1 VILVEICVSIPK
13 LIALYLP
20 QFHPIPQND
29 EWWGCGFT
37 EWTNVVAA
45 RPHFRGHYQPHIPAD
60 LGFYDLRLSE
70 TREAQAALARR
81 YGIHGFCYY
90 HYWFNGTQLLERPF
104 NDVLSSRKPD
114 LPFCL
119 CWANESWTRTWD
131 GLERRILKKQDYSSE
146 DNRRHIDWLLRAFQ
160 DDRYI
165 CIEGKPLFIFYR
177 LLDIPNAGEMLDM
190 WRTEA
195 RRKGMTGLYLCAMQT
210 GITESPDADLLRL
223 GVDAIVDFQP
233 NWKSFPV
240 SGNFI
245 NRLAV
250 VAKRVLPSA
259 IYQAL
264 GRSVSAERV
273 IDYGKVVDTNV
284 VRSWPEDY
292 TKFPCVFPSWDNSA
306 RRKSATII
314 QNDDPAKYQEWLEA
328 SIAAVR
334 RYDAERQVVF
344 INAWNEWAE
353 GCHLEPD
360 RKNQYSFLT
369 ATTNALA
376 VGDRARAT
384 SGPVR

>member
-1 VILVEICVSIPK
+1 VILLEICVSIPK

-29 EWWGCGFT
+29 EWWGGGFT
-37 EWTNVVAA
+37 EWTNVAAA

-81 YGIHGFCYY
+81 HGIHGFCYY

-104 NDVLSSRKPD
+104 NEVLNSRNPD
-114 LPFCL
+114 FPFCL

-131 GLERRILKKQDYSSE
+131 GLERRILKKQDYSNE
-146 DNRRHIDWLLRAFQ
+146 DNRHHIDWLIRAFQ

-165 CIEGKPLFIFYR
+165 RIEGKPLFILYR
-177 LLDIPNAGEMLDM
+177 LLDIPNAREMLDM
-190 WRTEA
+190 WRAEA
-195 RRKGMTGLYLCAMQT
+195 RRQGLAGLYLCAMQT
-210 GITESPDADLLRL
+210 GITESSDANLLDS

-240 SGNFI
+240 SGNLM
-245 NRLAV
+245 NKLAV
-250 VAKRVLPSA
+250 VAKRVLPSS

-264 GRSVSAERV
+264 GRSVSAERI
-273 IDYGKVVDTNV
+273 IDYGKVVDMNIAIP
-284 VRSWPEDY
+284 WPDDY

-314 QNDDPAKYQEWLEA
+314 QNDDPAKYQQWLEA
-328 SIAAVR
+328 SIAGVR
-334 RYDAERQVVF
+334 RYKAERQMVF

-360 RKNQYSFLT
+360 RKNLHAFLT

-376 VGDRARAT
+376 VGDRTQGT
-384 SGPVR
+384 SGPVG